1 MEVGV
6 LDLQRHR
13 PPPNAGALAPAPDLV
28 EDGLQLRPHVVELD
42 QVPEERGFGP
52 DRLTDAVRTNRAA
65 VDAARDRIEVWPH
78 LAEVLLQHG
87 KRVRL
92 QVSPG
97 SDAEPVH

>member
-13 PPPNAGALAPAPDLV
+13 PPPDAGALAPAPDLV
-28 EDGLQLRPHVVELD
+28 EDGLQLRLHVVELD

-65 VDAARDRIEVWPH
+65 VDAASDRVEVRAS
-78 LAEVLLQHG
+78 LAEVALQNG
-87 KRVRL
+87 EGLRP
-92 QVSPG
+92 QVGAGP
-97 SDAEPVH
+97 DPE